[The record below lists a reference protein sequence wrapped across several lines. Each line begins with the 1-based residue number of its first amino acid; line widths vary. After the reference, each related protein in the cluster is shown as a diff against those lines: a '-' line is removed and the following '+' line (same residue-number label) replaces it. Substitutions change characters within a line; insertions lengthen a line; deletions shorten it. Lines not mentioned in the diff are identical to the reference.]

1 MPRSSAQQTKHMQ
14 HLAAFFLFIEE
25 NYVIEYHKINSKIV
39 NIGEGHAKSLHFW
52 CVRASRFVGRERA
65 ANRNVVVES
74 HESRFDDMIRS
85 QLACLRCHLECME
98 TDVYTPIGPTQ
109 GRRRLVSIINI
120 YMVVRSSPGEEINR
134 PRWQGVSCTTLP
146 VWRTV
151 VDTNIACLLLSVMG
165 EPFVC
170 RHRSSFPS
178 QPLPYTTTHCLP

>member
-1 MPRSSAQQTKHMQ
+1 MQ
-14 HLAAFFLFIEE
+14 RAFTSDVWGL
-25 NYVIEYHKINSKIV
+25 VD
-39 NIGEGHAKSLHFW
+39 LL
-52 CVRASRFVGRERA
+52 VGRA

-98 TDVYTPIGPTQ
+98 TDVYIPIGPTQ

-146 VWRTV
+146 GWRTMCSPAFSWQCRAV